1 MIKRRIPSFE
11 TERLVIRPLSKG
23 DLSDLTA
30 ILGDP
35 DVMRFSVR
43 GVCDRR
49 ATRRFLGWSRDC
61 HAIRG
66 FGPMALIDRESNEFV
81 GFCGLVPEEVEGVEE
96 VGIGYRLARRFW
108 HRGLAPEAARTVM
121 AHGFDVLRLET
132 VVAVIE
138 PANLASIRVAEK
150 IGFRAFVTS
159 RFHGRE
165 VRLYRLC
172 RTQWREMANPVG

>member
-1 MIKRRIPSFE
+1 
-11 TERLVIRPLSKG
+11 
-23 DLSDLTA
+23 
-30 ILGDP
+30 
-35 DVMRFSVR
+35 
-43 GVCDRR
+43 
-49 ATRRFLGWSRDC
+49 
-61 HAIRG
+61 
-66 FGPMALIDRESNEFV
+66 MALIDRESNEFA

-108 HRGLAPEAARTVM
+108 QRGLAPEAARTVM
-121 AHGFDVLRLET
+121 AHGFDVLRLDE

-138 PANLASIRVAEK
+138 PANLASLRVAEK
-150 IGFRAFVTS
+150 IGFRAFVTC